1 MNIRAFARCAYG
13 LGASAA
19 ILAGASASA
28 MAGAATPI
36 TYYISDAILGL
47 TFAGTITTDGTI
59 GVLAKKNI
67 LNWSVTVSEF
77 GGGGYTFSK
86 SSGGTLSVAGRDL
99 TASATSI
106 SFNFGDNNP
115 ATAGSFL
122 FSDSTHSAFAGSS
135 EFVFCSTY
143 SYCGGTGQEGEIS
156 KEHTSPSHIRPPP
169 RSLHTD
175 TSGCGHSHGRSHGR
189 SQGRSHSPSRYSSL
203 QRSRARG
210 AEPRGPATSVRIAPR
225 GWAIEMP
232 PQIV

>member
-1 MNIRAFARCAYG
+1 VAVQGACGDRQEDIRLSAFFPLMRATALAREVPMNIRAFARCAYG

-28 MAGAATPI
+28 MAGAAAPI

-143 SYCGGTGQEGEIS
+143 SYCGGTGQEGGDFKGTYVAFAYPTAAEI
-156 KEHTSPSHIRPPP
+156 IAYRYFWLRPFPWPFPWPFP
-169 RSLHTD
+169 R
-175 TSGCGHSHGRSHGR
+175 
-189 SQGRSHSPSRYSSL
+189 PF
-203 QRSRARG
+203 
-210 AEPRGPATSVRIAPR
+210 P
-225 GWAIEMP
+225 
-232 PQIV
+232 